1 MKRASPSL
9 LAQRIGDDQL
19 STPRAMLAAAI
30 AGAAAADLTYNA
42 LRG

>member
-1 MKRASPSL
+1 MKRAISSVI
-9 LAQRIGDDQL
+9 AQRIGGDQL

>member
-1 MKRASPSL
+1 MKRAFPSL
-9 LAQRIGDDQL
+9 LARRFGGDKP
-19 STPRAMLAAAI
+19 STPRAILAAAI

>member
-1 MKRASPSL
+1 MKRAFPSL
-9 LAQRIGDDQL
+9 LARRFGGDQP
-19 STPRAMLAAAI
+19 STPRAMLAAI